1 MDERT
6 AVLAICG
13 SLRASSLNRALLT
26 AAESMLPE
34 LRFVGDELV
43 RELPLFNPD
52 IEEYSLTVQ
61 QFREAAASARG
72 VIIASP
78 EYLYAASGVTK
89 NALDWLIGSS
99 GLMSK
104 PTLVMSASPGHTGGL
119 RGVANLIPTLDIL
132 GAVLLDP
139 VTVSR
144 ASVRIEPGGAITD
157 GALRQRLGIAI
168 DDFRNAL
175 DYSMGAAEH
184 RGSAEPSRGPNAE

>member
-26 AAESMLPE
+26 AVKAMAPE

-43 RELPLFNPD
+43 GQLPLFNPD
-52 IEEYSLTVQ
+52 VEEFSLPVQ

-78 EYLYAASGVTK
+78 EYVYSASGVTK
-89 NALDWLIGSS
+89 NALDWLVDSA

-119 RGVANLIPTLDIL
+119 RGVAALIPTLDIL

-144 ASVRIEPGGAITD
+144 ASVRIEPGGSITD
-157 GALRQRLGIAI
+157 ETLRQRLQIAI
-168 DDFRNAL
+168 DDFRRAL
-175 DYSMGAAEH
+175 DYSMGREN
-184 RGSAEPSRGPNAE
+184 RYGSSRFGPRNR

>member
-26 AAESMLPE
+26 AVEAMVPE
-34 LRFVGDELV
+34 LRFVGNELV

-52 IEEYSLTVQ
+52 IEEFSLPVQ

-78 EYLYAASGVTK
+78 EYVYAASGVTK
-89 NALDWLIGSS
+89 NALDWLVGSA

-119 RGVANLIPTLDIL
+119 RGVASLIPTLDIL

-144 ASVRIEPGGAITD
+144 ASARIEPGGAITD
-157 GALRQRLGIAI
+157 ETLRQRLQIAI
-168 DDFRNAL
+168 DDFRRAL
-175 DYSMGAAEH
+175 YYSMGAAEPTESVERSTAH
-184 RGSAEPSRGPNAE
+184 

>member
-13 SLRASSLNRALLT
+13 SLRANSLNRALLT
-26 AAESMLPE
+26 AAEAMVPD

-52 IEEYSLTVQ
+52 IEEFSLSVQ

-72 VIIASP
+72 VFIASP
-78 EYLYAASGVTK
+78 EYLYSASGVTT
-89 NALDWLIGSS
+89 NALDWLVGSS

-119 RGVANLIPTLDIL
+119 RGVASLIPTLDVL

-144 ASVRIEPGGAITD
+144 AAARIEPGGAITD
-157 GALRQRLGIAI
+157 EALRKRLQIAV
-168 DDFRNAL
+168 DDFRRAL
-175 DYSMGAAEH
+175 DYSMGRERSEI
-184 RGSAEPSRGPNAE
+184 RGSTP

>member
-26 AAESMLPE
+26 AVEVMAPE
-34 LRFVGDELV
+34 LRFVGNELV

-52 IEEYSLTVQ
+52 IEEFSLPVQ
-61 QFREAAASARG
+61 KFREAAASARG
-72 VIIASP
+72 VVIASP
-78 EYLYAASGVTK
+78 EYVYAASGITK
-89 NALDWLIGSS
+89 NALDWLVASA

-119 RGVANLIPTLDIL
+119 RGVASLIPTLDVL

-139 VTVSR
+139 LTVSR

-157 GALRQRLGIAI
+157 ETLRQRLRIAI
-168 DDFRNAL
+168 DDFRRAL
-175 DYSMGAAEH
+175 DYSMGAAELWGD
-184 RGSAEPSRGPNAE
+184 REEVPRPQR

>member
-26 AAESMLPE
+26 AVEAMVPE

-43 RELPLFNPD
+43 RALPLFNPD
-52 IEEYSLTVQ
+52 IEEFSLPVQ
-61 QFREAAASARG
+61 LFREAAASARG

-78 EYLYAASGVTK
+78 EYVYAASGVTK
-89 NALDWLIGSS
+89 NALDWLVGSA

-119 RGVANLIPTLDIL
+119 RGVASLIPTLDVV

-157 GALRQRLGIAI
+157 ETLRQRLQIAI
-168 DDFRNAL
+168 DDFRRAL
-175 DYSMGAAEH
+175 DYSMGAVEL
-184 RGSAEPSRGPNAE
+184 RGSTERSRGPGAE

>member
-1 MDERT
+1 MDERI
-6 AVLAICG
+6 AVLAVCG
-13 SLRASSLNRALLT
+13 SLRANSLNRALLT
-26 AAESMLPE
+26 AVEAMVPE

-52 IEEYSLTVQ
+52 VEEFSLPVR

-78 EYLYAASGVTK
+78 EYVYAASGVTK
-89 NALDWLIGSS
+89 NALDWLVGSA

-119 RGVANLIPTLDIL
+119 RGVASLIPTLDVL

-144 ASVRIEPGGAITD
+144 ASVRIEPGGAIIDET
-157 GALRQRLGIAI
+157 LRQRLEIAI
-168 DDFRNAL
+168 DDFRHAL
-175 DYSMGAAEH
+175 DYSMGAVEFW
-184 RGSAEPSRGPNAE
+184 GSAERSRGSSAE

>member
-1 MDERT
+1 MDGRT

-26 AAESMLPE
+26 AVETMAPE

-52 IEEYSLTVQ
+52 IEEFSLPVQ
-61 QFREAAASARG
+61 LFREAAASARG

-78 EYLYAASGVTK
+78 EYIYAASGVTK
-89 NALDWLIGSS
+89 NALDWLVGSP

-104 PTLVMSASPGHTGGL
+104 PTLVMSASPGHAGGL
-119 RGVANLIPTLDIL
+119 RGVASLIPTLDVL

-144 ASVRIEPGGAITD
+144 ASARIEPGGAITD
-157 GALRQRLGIAI
+157 ETLRQRLQIAI
-168 DDFRNAL
+168 DDFRRAL
-175 DYSMGAAEH
+175 DYSMGRE
-184 RGSAEPSRGPNAE
+184 RSDLRQETV